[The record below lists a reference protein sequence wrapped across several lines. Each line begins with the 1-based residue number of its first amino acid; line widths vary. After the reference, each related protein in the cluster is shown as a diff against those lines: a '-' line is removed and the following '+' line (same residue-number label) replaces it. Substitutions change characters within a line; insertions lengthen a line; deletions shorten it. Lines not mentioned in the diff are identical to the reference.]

1 MLFSLSLS
9 TLLTIVLIM
18 MSMQVVESMPLVK
31 RNSKFVTIPL
41 KRVEQAGDLHPQIVC
56 PSPHLLFDWKGLTQL
71 ILHQRLQQNINRG
84 IRRLARMSGRE
95 APSTSTLEQN
105 LVKRVQAV
113 EGTEVLE
120 RRFNRMGTRLQREV
134 LEKRFNRVGTTL
146 RPKANSAASLM
157 SLKGRQAASQP
168 PAVSKPILQPLT
180 IPWDLI
186 SSEFFEL
193 L

>member
-1 MLFSLSLS
+1 
-9 TLLTIVLIM
+9 M
-18 MSMQVVESMPLVK
+18 MSMQAVESVPLVK
-31 RNSKFVTIPL
+31 RNDKFVTMPL
-41 KRVEQAGDLHPQIVC
+41 KRVEQSGDLHPQIVC
-56 PSPHLLFDWKGLTQL
+56 LSSHLLFDQKGLTQL

-168 PAVSKPILQPLT
+168 PAVSIANTPTANNSLGLDI
-180 IPWDLI
+180 
-186 SSEFFEL
+186 E
-193 L
+193 